1 MKVIDDAHA
10 ALMAWHADP
19 AVNRDYTVSVGD
31 TLATALEA
39 VLTVYEEE
47 HQARQNI
54 TDGLLRSVSRQ
65 SQSLRAHREIRARL
79 AAEDVPIHVS
89 ADIEQILCETGG
101 DFGTGHGTVE
111 VESDLRERVAEI
123 LDNAHGPQITEG
135 GCDFRAWVTPSF
147 GQQGAGWIDPVIDQ
161 VIAEVRLG

>member
-1 MKVIDDAHA
+1 MKVIDEAHA

-31 TLATALEA
+31 TLAAALEA
-39 VLTVYEEE
+39 VLTVYTEE
-47 HQARQNI
+47 HEARQNI
-54 TDGLLRSVSRQ
+54 TDGLLRSVARQ
-65 SQSLRAHREIRARL
+65 SQSLRAHREIRQLMRDDSFPMHIA
-79 AAEDVPIHVS
+79 

-147 GQQGAGWIDPVIDQ
+147 DQRGAGWIDPVVDQ